1 MLRSLKGTLLL
12 WVVLLILLVVPVRA
26 FLDMRAQVASTN
38 AAYDVSLGDWAL
50 ALGNLVHTD
59 ADGRVHLDLNAQ
71 TERSLRTIGGS
82 DVFYYVALGPD
93 GAVLAGD
100 ARLAAP
106 ALGLQRGERRLFERQ
121 IGGRPVRVAVHAVEC
136 GKGLCQVR
144 VAETLG
150 KRERARSASLWQTM
164 GIAAIGTL
172 VFWFAISVVVN
183 RAMRPLE
190 QINQQLAQ
198 RSLDDLRPLLKVRM
212 PAELQPLIDAVD
224 QLLTRVGSDATRQRH
239 FIADAAHQLRTPLTA
254 LRTEAELAMLEEH
267 PPPVHAT
274 LERMHRSAQ
283 RAARLA
289 DQLLALARSEAT
301 RRELGGAA
309 ERFDLKSVAQ
319 DAAQDWVPRA
329 LERGADLGFQLDS
342 APARGRRHQVGEL
355 LANLIHNALEYAAGD
370 PQRAARITVRTG
382 RLADEA
388 HGRHGAAMLEVE
400 DNGPGI
406 APAER
411 ERVFERFYRPP
422 GSAGSG
428 SGLGLAIVRDIA
440 LAHGASIVLLDGE
453 DGAGLRVR
461 VVFPPATAGVPAR
474 PGEA

>member
-93 GAVLAGD
+93 GRVLAGD
-100 ARLAAP
+100 AQLAVP
-106 ALGLQRGERRLFERQ
+106 SITLQRGGRRLYETRLA
-121 IGGRPVRVAVHAVEC
+121 GRPVRVAVHAVEC
-136 GKGLCQVR
+136 GTGLCQVR

-150 KRERARSASLWQTM
+150 KRERARNASLWQTM
-164 GIAAIGTL
+164 GVAAIGTL

-267 PPPVHAT
+267 PPSVHAT

-301 RRELGGAA
+301 RRELGGA

-355 LANLIHNALEYAAGD
+355 LANLIHNALEYATGD

-382 RLADEA
+382 RLVGDA
-388 HGRHGAAMLEVE
+388 HGPRGAAMLEVE

-461 VVFPPATAGVPAR
+461 VVFPPATGPGPAR
-474 PGEA
+474 LGEA